1 VDQELPD
8 VQDRDESTSAQ
19 VDAVT
24 PEADTVNATIVAY
37 AAMLREIRSWG
48 WWSLGLG
55 TLHLITSGF
64 LSAPWGVLL
73 LVVGGASFLF
83 RKAAMFVVYGV
94 TLAWAAVSNIL
105 GGQATWIIA
114 GLFQIYLAF
123 RVFRQFF
130 RFRRAQESY
139 DNSVDEG
146 IAESRASSERV
157 AVIFPWAGG
166 LLGILS
172 LGGLITLL
180 ASTFVLVAL
189 SSKIPNLFGFLGGLS
204 VNLGVLGFAVALS
217 ALLSDYRYKPVAV
230 IGLAASVLTL
240 AIDIVLSLL

>member
-1 VDQELPD
+1 MDQELSD
-8 VQDRDESTSAQ
+8 VQSSDEVASVQ
-19 VDAVT
+19 VDTVT
-24 PEADTVNATIVAY
+24 PETTAINATVVAY

-55 TLHLITSGF
+55 ALHLITSGF
-64 LSAPWGVLL
+64 LSAPWGILL
-73 LVVGGASFLF
+73 LIVGAASFLF
-83 RKAAMFVVYGV
+83 REAAMFVVYGV
-94 TLAWAAVSNIL
+94 TLAWAAISNIL

-123 RVFRQFF
+123 RVFRQFS
-130 RFRRAQESY
+130 RFRRAQEDY
-139 DNSVDEG
+139 DNLSNEE
-146 IAESRASSERV
+146 IAESRPSAKRT
-157 AVIFPWAGG
+157 ATIFPWAGG

-172 LGGLITLL
+172 LGGVITLL

-189 SSKIPNLFGFLGGLS
+189 SAQVPNLFGFLGGLT

-217 ALLSDYRYKPVAV
+217 ALLSGYRYKPVAA

-240 AIDIVLSLL
+240 AIEIALSLL